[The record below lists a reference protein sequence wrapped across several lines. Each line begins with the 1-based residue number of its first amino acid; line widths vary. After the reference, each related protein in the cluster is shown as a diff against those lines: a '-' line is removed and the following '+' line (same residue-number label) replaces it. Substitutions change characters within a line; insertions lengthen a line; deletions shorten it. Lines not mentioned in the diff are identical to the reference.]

1 MTDSTIPPLSPYDVG
16 RTPATACRADQRF
29 SYCLYVPTRGD
40 AAERRILVA
49 VHGTERGNQAM
60 RDLFSDLAEAFN
72 LIILAPLFP
81 CGVEEPYDRDNYKYI
96 EYRGIR
102 FDLILL
108 SMIDEV
114 AARYGVDAERFSLFG
129 FSGGAHFVH
138 RFYYLHPQRLSALSV
153 CAPGSPTLLD
163 SQKPWWVGVA
173 DMEARFGRPLDP
185 AALRAVPVHLA
196 VGDADTDTWEI
207 THKPGGAHWMEGAN
221 AAGVTRID
229 RLKAL
234 EASLSAAGVCVKMDI
249 LPGVRHQRDALAQSA
264 IAFFTEALCITESSS
279 PC

>member
-1 MTDSTIPPLSPYDVG
+1 MTESTIPSLSPYDVG

-29 SYCLYVPTRGD
+29 SYCLYAPKSG
-40 AAERRILVA
+40 AAADRRILVA

-60 RDLFSDLAEAFN
+60 RDLFSDLAEALN

-81 CGVEEPYDRDNYKYI
+81 CGIDEPHDRDNYKYI

-108 SMIDEV
+108 SMIEEV
-114 AARYGVDAERFSLFG
+114 AARYAVSADQVAMFG

-138 RFYYLHPQRLSALSV
+138 RFFYLHPRKLSALSV

-163 SQKPWWVGVA
+163 SNRPWWVGVA
-173 DMEARFGRPLDP
+173 DMEERFGCPLDLP
-185 AALRAVPVHLA
+185 ALRAVPVHLA

-221 AAGVTRID
+221 AAGVTRIE
-229 RLKAL
+229 RLRAL
-234 EASLSAAGVCVKMDI
+234 QASLAAAGIEVQMDI
-249 LPGVRHQRDALAQSA
+249 LPGVRHQRDALAQAA
-264 IAFFTEALCITESSS
+264 IAFFTKVLGAGAA

>member
-1 MTDSTIPPLSPYDVG
+1 MTDSTIPPLSPNDVG

-29 SYCLYVPTRGD
+29 SYCLYVPPRGE
-40 AAERRILVA
+40 AADRRILVA

-114 AARYGVDAERFSLFG
+114 AARYGVDAERFALFG

-173 DMEARFGRPLDP
+173 DMEARFGRSLDP
-185 AALRAVPVHLA
+185 PALRAVPVHLA

-207 THKPGGAHWMEGAN
+207 THKPGGAHWMDGAN
-221 AAGVTRID
+221 ATGATRVE
-229 RLKAL
+229 RLKTL
-234 EASLSAAGVCVKMDI
+234 EASLSAAGVQTWMDI

-264 IAFFTEALCITESSS
+264 IAFFTQTLGASC
-279 PC
+279 